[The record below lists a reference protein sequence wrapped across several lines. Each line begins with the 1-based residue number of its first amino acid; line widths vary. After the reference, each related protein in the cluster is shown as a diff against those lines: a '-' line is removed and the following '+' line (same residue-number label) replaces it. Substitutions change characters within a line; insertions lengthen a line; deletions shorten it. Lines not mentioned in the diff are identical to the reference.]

1 MVTTSSKHLIYKRN
15 RVVINMKRKFPW
27 MTCEMCGATFSWE
40 FYDSVEGE
48 GDIYFC
54 QDCNHMKMDRST
66 VEVVG

>member
-1 MVTTSSKHLIYKRN
+1 
-15 RVVINMKRKFPW
+15 